1 MVALNNVELSAYGK
15 IKDCMQSVKNEVKYD
30 PPRMI
35 PSLVEGFNAVAGHI
49 YIILFPIC
57 LDLFLWLGPFVRVK
71 NYFLPMM
78 VEAARVSSAAYGEQA
93 AGFVEN
99 TREIWSNLLDQFNLL
114 FSLRTFPVG
123 IPSLMMS
130 YVNSTTPFGVPS
142 TIELVSGDKILIW
155 LLVFLVIG
163 LFFGSVYFALVASAT
178 KGIGKPLYF
187 QQILRQTGQS
197 LFLTLILTTAAT
209 LLALPVSCL
218 LSSVLLVIPSL
229 GTFPFI
235 LMGMIAVWVML
246 PLVFSP
252 HGIFSSDLKA
262 TKSIVT
268 SFHLVRSLMS
278 ATGLFIILLILIS
291 YGLNVIWATPE
302 TDNWMLLVG
311 IIGHAFISTGLL
323 AASFIYYDKGIKW
336 LRSSAQL
343 KKQEKTTA
351 VL

>member
-1 MVALNNVELSAYGK
+1 MIIPKIVGLVAYGK
-15 IKDCMQSVKNEVKYD
+15 IKDCMPSVTNDVKYD
-30 PPRMI
+30 PPHMI
-35 PSLVEGFNAVAGHI
+35 PSIVEGFNAVAGHI

-57 LDLFLWLGPFVRVK
+57 LDLLLWLGPFVRVK
-71 NYFLPMM
+71 KYFLPMM
-78 VEAARVSSAAYGEQA
+78 VEAARVSSAAYGEQT
-93 AGFVEN
+93 AGFVES

-130 YVNSTTPFGVPS
+130 YVNSTTPFGD
-142 TIELVSGDKILIW
+142 TFAIELVSGDTILIW

-163 LFFGSVYFALVASAT
+163 LFLGSVYFALTASAV
-178 KGIGKPLYF
+178 KGTGHPLYLKH
-187 QQILRQTGQS
+187 ILKQTWQS
-197 LFLTLILTTAAT
+197 LFLALILITAAT

-235 LMGMIAVWVML
+235 VMGMIAVWVML

-252 HGIFSSDLKA
+252 HGIFSADLKA
-262 TKSIVT
+262 AKSIVT
-268 SFHLVRSLMS
+268 SIRLVRSLMS
-278 ATGLFIILLILIS
+278 ATGLFIILLIILG
-291 YGLNVIWATPE
+291 YGLDALWATPE
-302 TDNWMLLVG
+302 ADNWMLLVG

-336 LRSSAQL
+336 LRNSAQP